1 MPAGARGK
9 VDVSQGSRG
18 WTYVHRR
25 RYFLARIVI
34 APVGHPRRTSLLF
47 AGTVAVLLLGL
58 WVSGLGWYRDVLIDR
73 TRAEGREIVARS
85 AARLSGLILENNARL
100 EAVEAFLAPEAS
112 VEVLDTEFRAFARGL
127 IEGRREVRNLSVA
140 PEGVQRY
147 VYPPAE
153 AAGLIGHDLLADPRP
168 SVRAAA
174 RRALE
179 TGETV
184 TSGPYPLRQGGHG
197 FVLRRGVRERERAWG
212 LVAIVLDTR
221 RLLENAGLSPRMDGF
236 EIGVR
241 RQGGDEPF
249 FGTEEA
255 FAPEAVTG
263 TVRAVDSVWEVGAR
277 PLGGFAGAIGPQFDI
292 VKWLSFSIVVLL
304 VLLAYTLR
312 ARIETTL
319 DTERRLLKRISDTSP
334 VGIILLD
341 RLGQLTFANPLA
353 RQILGLD
360 EVTGGRYDNI
370 LWETTDLDG
379 NPVPPEEL
387 PFARVMRTG
396 ETVAD
401 ARHRIFAGDEERS
414 VSINAAPFRDGVVAI
429 IQDVTKQVESERHIR
444 AALHEKEVLLR
455 EIHHRVKNNLT
466 IITSLLSLQQ
476 SRIRSAEEAGAAF
489 AETQNR
495 VQALAQLHRMLYQ
508 SENLEVIDLADYLT
522 DAARRL
528 QSAYDAY
535 GRVQVVFN
543 LHTVEV
549 DMDRAIPAGLVFTE
563 LFTNALKHGV
573 PASGG
578 GRIWVTLT
586 RDADGGAVIEVADN
600 GAGMSASAEAGSGGS
615 LGMELVHALTQQL
628 QGELDVRRNGGT
640 TFRLRFS
647 VAGR

>member
-1 MPAGARGK
+1 
-9 VDVSQGSRG
+9 
-18 WTYVHRR
+18 
-25 RYFLARIVI
+25 
-34 APVGHPRRTSLLF
+34 
-47 AGTVAVLLLGL
+47 
-58 WVSGLGWYRDVLIDR
+58 
-73 TRAEGREIVARS
+73 
-85 AARLSGLILENNARL
+85 
-100 EAVEAFLAPEAS
+100 
-112 VEVLDTEFRAFARGL
+112 
-127 IEGRREVRNLSVA
+127 
-140 PEGVQRY
+140 
-147 VYPPAE
+147 
-153 AAGLIGHDLLADPRP
+153 
-168 SVRAAA
+168 
-174 RRALE
+174 
-179 TGETV
+179 
-184 TSGPYPLRQGGHG
+184 
-197 FVLRRGVRERERAWG
+197 
-212 LVAIVLDTR
+212 
-221 RLLENAGLSPRMDGF
+221 
-236 EIGVR
+236 
-241 RQGGDEPF
+241 
-249 FGTEEA
+249 
-255 FAPEAVTG
+255 
-263 TVRAVDSVWEVGAR
+263 
-277 PLGGFAGAIGPQFDI
+277 
-292 VKWLSFSIVVLL
+292 
-304 VLLAYTLR
+304 
-312 ARIETTL
+312 
-319 DTERRLLKRISDTSP
+319 
-334 VGIILLD
+334 
-341 RLGQLTFANPLA
+341 
-353 RQILGLD
+353 
-360 EVTGGRYDNI
+360 
-370 LWETTDLDG
+370 
-379 NPVPPEEL
+379 
-387 PFARVMRTG
+387 
-396 ETVAD
+396 
-401 ARHRIFAGDEERS
+401 
-414 VSINAAPFRDGVVAI
+414 VVAI

-535 GRVQVVFN
+535 GRVQVVFD
-543 LHTVEV
+543 LRTVEV